1 MMAATLEEGLCINFR
16 EMTFIDN
23 TLYFIPEDNG
33 DLKSDNF
40 GKNRSAICVIR
51 DMNDQVLLVIGK
63 ENQAVFEDMPDA
75 DQRANP
81 QTRLIIN
88 SYTDYHS
95 RGEAVTLSVKHKKM
109 SILSC
114 KDKGISF
121 KEMDPPEYIDG
132 TKSDLVFFLRS
143 VPGHNKMQFES
154 SMHEGH
160 FLACEKEGDFF
171 KLTLKKKD
179 ENGDKSVMF
188 TVTSLPQ
195 C

>member
-1 MMAATLEEGLCINFR
+1 MLAAILEEGSCINFR
-16 EMTFIDN
+16 EIAFIDN
-23 TLYFIPEDNG
+23 TLYFTPEDDG
-33 DLKSDNF
+33 DLISDNF
-40 GKNRSAICVIR
+40 CKSRSTICVIR

-63 ENQAVFEDMPDA
+63 ERQAVFEDMPDA

-81 QTRLIIN
+81 QTRLIIH

-95 RGEAVTLSVKHKKM
+95 RGEAVTLSVKHEKM
-109 SILSC
+109 SVLSC

-121 KEMDPPEYIDG
+121 KEMDSPEYIDD
-132 TKSDLVFFLRS
+132 TKSDLIFFLRG

-154 SMHEGH
+154 SMHKGH

-188 TVTSLPQ
+188 TVTTLPQ
-195 C
+195 S

>member
-1 MMAATLEEGLCINFR
+1 MLAATLDEGSCINFR
-16 EMTFIDN
+16 EMAFIDN
-23 TLYFIPEDNG
+23 TLYFIPEDDG

-40 GKNRSAICVIR
+40 GKRRSTTCVIR
-51 DMNDQVLLVIGK
+51 DMNDQVLLVIGR
-63 ENQAVFEDMPDA
+63 ERQAVFEDMPDA
-75 DQRANP
+75 DQHANP
-81 QTRLIIN
+81 QTRLIIH
-88 SYTDYHS
+88 SYTDCHS
-95 RGEAVTLSVKHKKM
+95 RGEAVTLSVKHGKM
-109 SILSC
+109 STLSC
-114 KDKGISF
+114 KDKGIAF

-132 TKSDLVFFLRS
+132 TKSDLIFFLRS

-179 ENGDKSVMF
+179 KNRDKSVMF

-195 C
+195 S

>member
-1 MMAATLEEGLCINFR
+1 MLAATLEGGSCINFR
-16 EMTFIDN
+16 EMTLFDN
-23 TLYFIPEDNG
+23 TLYFTPEDDG
-33 DLKSDNF
+33 DLESDDFSKS
-40 GKNRSAICVIR
+40 RSTICVIR

-63 ENQAVFEDMPDA
+63 EKQAVFEDMPDA

-81 QTRLIIN
+81 QTRLIIH
-88 SYTDYHS
+88 SYTDCHS
-95 RGEAVTLSVKHKKM
+95 RGEAVTLSVEDEKM

-121 KEMDPPEYIDG
+121 KEMDPPKNIDD
-132 TKSDLVFFLRS
+132 TESDLIFFVRS

-154 SMHEGH
+154 SLYKRH
-160 FLACEKEGDFF
+160 FLACEKEDEFY
-171 KLTLKKKD
+171 KLILKEKG

-195 C
+195 S